1 MFNFLKKQ
9 KKEPENLDQLLSE
22 FKKIKQDFEDLSS
35 AFRELKEESRFSVQ
49 KVGIIRFN
57 PFSQIGGN
65 QSFSIALLDRND
77 NGIIITSFY
86 ARENN
91 RVYAKPI
98 KGGKSQYNLSKE
110 EVRAIELAIK
120 NYNKNEKRESE
131 NNNQAADSCGS
142 GSY

>member
-110 EVRAIELAIK
+110 EIRAIELAIK